1 MRGSFIARLVV
12 PIIACLWSHSLWA
25 GPVSLSE
32 AATLISRYPAGQL
45 AETDSVR
52 DALHVIGKEARVE
65 KSGSYNKS
73 YFWSRMPRNSLH
85 CTQYEKYERAKLH
98 NNGLRSEPRCRSGF
112 KTTAP

>member
-52 DALHVIGKEARVE
+52 DALHVIGKEGTRREIGLLQQVILLESHAR
-65 KSGSYNKS
+65 N
-73 YFWSRMPRNSLH
+73 L
-85 CTQYEKYERAKLH
+85 CTQYGKYERAKLH